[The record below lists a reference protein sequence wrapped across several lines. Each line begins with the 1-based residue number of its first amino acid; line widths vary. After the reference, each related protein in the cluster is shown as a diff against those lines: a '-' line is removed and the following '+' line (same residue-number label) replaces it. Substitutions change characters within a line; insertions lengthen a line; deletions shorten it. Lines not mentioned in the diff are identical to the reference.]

1 MLGSVVTGAH
11 AGGIYGYYGYYG
23 YYGAQNSRDKVEPG
37 NGGRLRNLAGGGFRR
52 GGPDDS

>member
-23 YYGAQNSRDKVEPG
+23 TARQNSRDKVEPG
-37 NGGRLRNLAGGGFRR
+37 NGGRLRQTSPAAASAA
-52 GGPDDS
+52 GPDDS